1 MRLFIG
7 IHLSKMQ
14 SQAIA
19 RAQADLKRQGVTGR
33 FTPSSHLHLTLAFLG
48 ECDANQVDAVQRV
61 LKKMRFAPFHLKLKT
76 DGRFGDLVWVAPA
89 PQPALDDLA
98 SRLRAALKRIGI
110 AFDEKAFKPH
120 ITILRKA
127 RSTNA
132 FTVHLDPADG
142 VVSRI
147 ALIQSERGPQ
157 GVRYTDLFMVDGR
170 GRTHKSKPLTPE
182 KRMTRDSKFLS
193 LVLRHHPEKI
203 GVALDRHGWADVD
216 ALIAGMAK
224 TRTFDRPYL
233 EKIVRCDA
241 KQRYAFNANGTKIR
255 ANQGHSIPVDV
266 EPEQRVPPDI
276 LWHGTGEK
284 SVARILEEGLQPMG
298 RLYVHLSRDPETA
311 EKVGSRH
318 GRPVVFKI
326 DAGQMAREGWRFYL
340 SANGIWMT
348 EKVPP
353 VYLKIFS
360 QSS

>member
-1 MRLFIG
+1 
-7 IHLSKMQ
+7 
-14 SQAIA
+14 
-19 RAQADLKRQGVTGR
+19 
-33 FTPSSHLHLTLAFLG
+33 
-48 ECDANQVDAVQRV
+48 
-61 LKKMRFAPFHLKLKT
+61 
-76 DGRFGDLVWVAPA
+76 
-89 PQPALDDLA
+89 
-98 SRLRAALKRIGI
+98 
-110 AFDEKAFKPH
+110 
-120 ITILRKA
+120 
-127 RSTNA
+127 
-132 FTVHLDPADG
+132 
-142 VVSRI
+142 
-147 ALIQSERGPQ
+147 
-157 GVRYTDLFMVDGR
+157 
-170 GRTHKSKPLTPE
+170 
-182 KRMTRDSKFLS
+182 MTRDSKFLS

>member
-1 MRLFIG
+1 M
-7 IHLSKMQ
+7 
-14 SQAIA
+14 
-19 RAQADLKRQGVTGR
+19 
-33 FTPSSHLHLTLAFLG
+33 
-48 ECDANQVDAVQRV
+48 
-61 LKKMRFAPFHLKLKT
+61 
-76 DGRFGDLVWVAPA
+76 
-89 PQPALDDLA
+89 
-98 SRLRAALKRIGI
+98 
-110 AFDEKAFKPH
+110 
-120 ITILRKA
+120 
-127 RSTNA
+127 
-132 FTVHLDPADG
+132 
-142 VVSRI
+142 
-147 ALIQSERGPQ
+147 
-157 GVRYTDLFMVDGR
+157 
-170 GRTHKSKPLTPE
+170 
-182 KRMTRDSKFLS
+182 
-193 LVLRHHPEKI
+193 
-203 GVALDRHGWADVD
+203 ALDRHGWADVA
-216 ALIAGMAK
+216 ALIAGRAK

-233 EKIVRCDA
+233 EKIVRCDS